1 METSC
6 TFDSMYKIII
16 SILLSAF
23 SITILVGQSNI
34 QVPGMPESAVI
45 TMFNQQTAWN
55 AGNLDE
61 FMIGYWESDSLLFIG
76 GGGVTSGYEATLE
89 RYKRGYPNVESMGH
103 LTFSNRSWTPLGRKT
118 ALFDRVLEIKRGCRR
133 HVFSC
138 LAKNQRSLVYYCRP
152 F

>member
-1 METSC
+1 
-6 TFDSMYKIII
+6 MYKIII

-23 SITILVGQSNI
+23 SITILLGQSNI

-45 TMFNQQTAWN
+45 TMSNQQKAWN

-76 GGGVTSGYEATLE
+76 GGGVTSGYEATLK
-89 RYKRGYPNVESMGH
+89 RYKRGYPDVESMGH

-118 ALFDRVLEIKRGCRR
+118 ALLIGSWRLNEDVGGMY
-133 HVFSC
+133 
-138 LAKNQRSLVYYCRP
+138 SLVWQKIKGHWYIIADHSSD
-152 F
+152 